1 MDPGST
7 MRTQN
12 FTTCSIRYL
21 SDLPSRLQRV
31 CSINYAKKHFAINL
45 KSGNHGWINFE
56 LTTCAQINSF
66 TMNPMLGP
74 LVGVDHLKYLPIMRG
89 YYKEIESQMNAF
101 KAFLLE
107 YVENESA
114 NASGYIQLFEEGSG
128 KPCPK
133 TFAEY
138 FSHCK
143 M

>member
-1 MDPGST
+1 M
-7 MRTQN
+7 
-12 FTTCSIRYL
+12 TT
-21 SDLPSRLQRV
+21 
-31 CSINYAKKHFAINL
+31 F
-45 KSGNHGWINFE
+45 
-56 LTTCAQINSF
+56 AQINSF

-133 TFAEY
+133 TFA
-138 FSHCK
+138 
-143 M
+143 

>member
-1 MDPGST
+1 MTYRPDYRGFVLLT
-7 MRTQN
+7 
-12 FTTCSIRYL
+12 IRE
-21 SDLPSRLQRV
+21 
-31 CSINYAKKHFAINL
+31 KHFAINL

-56 LTTCAQINSF
+56 LTTFAQINSF

-133 TFAEY
+133 TFA
-138 FSHCK
+138 
-143 M
+143 